1 MRTHIRT
8 NNTRAHTCIHT
19 YTHTHTHLPGRS
31 YQCGRTKIF
40 FRAGQVA
47 FLEKRRAAIMQA
59 AVVVMQAAVR
69 GFVQQRRYA
78 GI

>member
-1 MRTHIRT
+1 
-8 NNTRAHTCIHT
+8 
-19 YTHTHTHLPGRS
+19 LPGRS